1 MIELLERPAVRH
13 RVAPLSVA
21 GYHQLRD
28 LGLVPIKSELL
39 NGLIV
44 EKMTK
49 SPLHTLILHR
59 LQERLAACLP
69 ADLLLRKEDPL
80 TLAASEP
87 EPHIAIVAGCME
99 DYRDRHPETALLV
112 AEVAISSADLDRAK
126 ADLYARAGVRDYWL
140 ILPTS
145 RTVEVYSDPTPEGYA
160 ASARRGSGDTLTTRY
175 GATIDLDALFA

>member
-21 GYHQLRD
+21 GYHQLRE

-80 TLAASEP
+80 TLVASEP
-87 EPHIAIVAGCME
+87 EPDIAIVEGCME
-99 DYRDRHPETALLV
+99 DYREHHPETALLV
-112 AEVAISSADLDRAK
+112 AEVAVSSADLDRAK
-126 ADLYARAGVRDYWL
+126 AELYAQAGVREYWL
-140 ILPTS
+140 ILSTS
-145 RTVEVYSDPTPEGYA
+145 RTVEVFSGPQTEGFA
-160 ASARRGSGDTLTTRY
+160 ASVRRGPGDKLTTWY
-175 GATIDLDALFA
+175 GAIIDLDALFA